1 MFSESVTVAHE
12 AELCTGAYSC
22 WEEITEEEEGET
34 KKGGGRRER
43 RETHLE
49 PFNL

>member
-1 MFSESVTVAHE
+1 MFSGSVTVPHE

-34 KKGGGRRER
+34 EKGGGMGER
-43 RETHLE
+43 REIHLE